1 METHRVSIEE
11 YRSGEVLFEARA
23 SSSNNAILTIQ
34 RSMKER
40 DPRDRDAD
48 RDHGA
53 FANTSENQLERA
65 LSCGADGAE
74 LC

>member
-1 METHRVSIEE
+1 MNAIHAIATSIE
-11 YRSGEVLFEARA
+11 
-23 SSSNNAILTIQ
+23 
-34 RSMKER
+34 
-40 DPRDRDAD
+40 
-48 RDHGA
+48 DHGA